1 MENVVMRIEG
11 EKLIIEI
18 DLSVKGKP
26 SKSGKSVV
34 IATTRG
40 NAQIPERDELIGLNV
55 YRPVQ

>member
-1 MENVVMRIEG
+1 MENVIMRVEDK
-11 EKLIIEI
+11 KLIIEI
-18 DLSVKGKP
+18 DLSVKGTP

-40 NAQIPERDELIGLNV
+40 NAQVPGREELIGLNL

>member
-1 MENVVMRIEG
+1 MENVIMRIEG
-11 EKLIIEI
+11 KKLIIEI

-34 IATTRG
+34 IASTRG
-40 NAQIPERDELIGLNV
+40 NAQVPDREEHIGLNV